1 MGGRP
6 LAESISSSASVL
18 IDKPISEV
26 WAFVADVEKMD
37 LWAKGVTETRLESEG
52 DVAQGTV
59 FTGRFTHRG
68 REFEVRYTV
77 TVYEPPSR
85 FGIESEGMLRYS
97 GVMELEDADGATRVT
112 NAVETPASASRLMA
126 GLFRWG
132 MRRQLSKELGVL
144 KRVIER
150 GE

>member
-1 MGGRP
+1 M
-6 LAESISSSASVL
+6 LV
-18 IDKPISEV
+18 DKPIDEV
-26 WAFVADVEKMD
+26 WEFVADVEKMD
-37 LWAKGVTETRLESEG
+37 LWAKGVTKTRLESEG

-59 FTGRFTHRG
+59 FTGKFTHRG
-68 REFEVRYTV
+68 REFDVRYTV
-77 TVYEPPSR
+77 TVCEPPSR
-85 FGIESEGMLRYS
+85 LGIQSEGMLRYS
-97 GVMELEDADGATRVT
+97 GVMELEEADGATRVT
-112 NAVETPASASRLMA
+112 NTVETDAERGATRLMS

>member
-1 MGGRP
+1 M
-6 LAESISSSASVL
+6 AESISSSASIL
-18 IDKPISEV
+18 IDKPIGEV
-26 WAFVADVEKMD
+26 WEFVTDVEKMD
-37 LWAKGVTETRLESEG
+37 LWAKGVTKTRLESEG
-52 DVAQGTV
+52 EVAQGTV
-59 FTGRFTHRG
+59 FTGKFTHRG
-68 REFEVRYTV
+68 REFDVRYTV
-77 TVYEPPSR
+77 AVCEPQSR

-97 GVMELEDADGATRVT
+97 GIMELDADGATRVT
-112 NAVETPASASRLMA
+112 NTVETGADRAASRLMA

>member
-1 MGGRP
+1 M
-6 LAESISSSASVL
+6 
-18 IDKPISEV
+18 

-37 LWAKGVTETRLESEG
+37 LWAKGVTKTRLESED
-52 DVAQGTV
+52 DVAQGSV
-59 FTGRFTHRG
+59 FTGKFTHRG
-68 REFEVRYTV
+68 REFDVRYTV
-77 TVYEPPSR
+77 TVCEPQSR

-97 GVMELEDADGATRVT
+97 GIMELEDADGATRVT
-112 NAVETPASASRLMA
+112 NTVETAADRAASRLMA

>member
-1 MGGRP
+1 M
-6 LAESISSSASVL
+6 AEAISSSASVL
-18 IDKPISEV
+18 IDRPVAEV
-26 WAFVADVEKMD
+26 WAFVSDVEKMD
-37 LWAKGVTETRLESEG
+37 LWAKGVTKTRLESEG
-52 DVAQGTV
+52 DVAQGSV
-59 FTGRFTHRG
+59 FTGKFTHRG
-68 REFEVRYTV
+68 REFDVRYTV
-77 TVYEPPSR
+77 TVCEPQSR

-97 GVMELEDADGATRVT
+97 GIMELEDADGATRVT
-112 NAVETPASASRLMA
+112 NTVETGADRAASRLMA

>member
-1 MGGRP
+1 M
-6 LAESISSSASVL
+6 AEAISGSASVL
-18 IDKPISEV
+18 VDRPIDEV
-26 WAFVADVEKMD
+26 WAFVSDVEKMD
-37 LWAKGVTETRLESEG
+37 LWAKGVTKTRLTSER
-52 DVAQGTV
+52 DVAPGSV
-59 FTGRFTHRG
+59 FTGKFTHRG
-68 REFEVRYTV
+68 REFDVRYTV
-77 TVYEPPSR
+77 TVCEPPSR

-97 GVMELEDADGATRVT
+97 GIMEMEDADGATRVT
-112 NAVETPASASRLMA
+112 NTVETDAERAASRLMA

>member
-1 MGGRP
+1 M
-6 LAESISSSASVL
+6 
-18 IDKPISEV
+18 
-26 WAFVADVEKMD
+26 WAFVSDVEKMD
-37 LWAKGVTETRLESEG
+37 LWAKGVTKTRLESEG

-59 FTGRFTHRG
+59 FTGKFTHRG
-68 REFEVRYTV
+68 REFDVRYTV
-77 TVYEPPSR
+77 TVCEPQSR

-97 GVMELEDADGATRVT
+97 GVMDLEDADGATRVT
-112 NAVETPASASRLMA
+112 NTVETGADRVASRLMA

>member
-1 MGGRP
+1 MLVDRP
-6 LAESISSSASVL
+6 IA
-18 IDKPISEV
+18 EV
-26 WAFVADVEKMD
+26 WAFVSDVEKMH
-37 LWAKGVTETRLESEG
+37 LWAKGVTETRLTSEG
-52 DVAQGTV
+52 DVAQGSV
-59 FTGRFTHRG
+59 FTGKFTYR
-68 REFEVRYTV
+68 RRTFDVRYTV
-77 TVYEPPSR
+77 TVCEPPSR

-112 NAVETPASASRLMA
+112 NTVETGAEGGASRLMS

>member
-1 MGGRP
+1 M
-6 LAESISSSASVL
+6 AEAISSSATVL
-18 IDKPISEV
+18 VDRPIDEV
-26 WAFVADVEKMD
+26 WRFVSDVEKMD

-59 FTGRFTHRG
+59 FTGKFTHRG
-68 REFEVRYTV
+68 REFDVRYTV
-77 TVYEPPSR
+77 TVCEPESR

-97 GVMELEDADGATRVT
+97 GVMELEEADGATRVT
-112 NAVETPASASRLMA
+112 NTVETAADRAASRLMA

>member
-1 MGGRP
+1 MP
-6 LAESISSSASVL
+6 EAISSSASILV
-18 IDKPISEV
+18 DKPISEV
-26 WAFVADVEKMD
+26 WAFVSDVEKME
-37 LWAKGVTETRLESEG
+37 LWAKGVTDTRLTSEG
-52 DVAQGTV
+52 DVAQGSV
-59 FTGRFTHRG
+59 FTGKFTYRG
-68 REFEVRYTV
+68 RTFDVRYTV

-97 GVMELEDADGATRVT
+97 GVMELEDVDGATRVT
-112 NAVETPASASRLMA
+112 NTVETGAEGGASRLMS

-150 GE
+150 VE